1 MNFIQH
7 GKAWEREAH
16 IEYWNSPNEKI
27 LHQNIGIRIHGK
39 GSRHSPAKT
48 LRLLARE
55 EYGKG
60 YFEYPFFENKQH
72 IDKFKTLLLRAP
84 FEQSTPIFTDELTH
98 SLVSEMDIDYQS
110 SQTVILFIN
119 GEYWG
124 IHSLRER
131 QDEDYIKS
139 NHQTNTEEFDIISY
153 DPSGYDVAE
162 GTVNNYNELIFFLE
176 NNDLSNDHNY
186 QQASEMVDVSNL
198 MDYYIAELY
207 LSNIDFANNN
217 LKLWRA
223 NEVSAKW
230 RTFFFDCDMC
240 MTRINYDHLT
250 EYLTDYENLKRY
262 PDWSTIIFSSFL
274 KNKNFRNEFA
284 LRFYKQLNNAF
295 KPDVVI
301 EKINEFEKLYK
312 PLIAE
317 QTYRWRQPVDVKK
330 WTENVDML
338 RLFALQRPIVVN
350 KQIEKLIEN
359 PFTVF
364 PNPTKDGLYISN
376 SINDKLSIKTQ
387 IITLNGNVV
396 YSDNQQIAA
405 KSKNYIEPDIKTG
418 FYMVKIS
425 YGDFSFISKLI
436 KI

>member
-1 MNFIQH
+1 
-7 GKAWEREAH
+7 
-16 IEYWNSPNEKI
+16 
-27 LHQNIGIRIHGK
+27 
-39 GSRHSPAKT
+39 
-48 LRLLARE
+48 
-55 EYGKG
+55 
-60 YFEYPFFENKQH
+60 
-72 IDKFKTLLLRAP
+72 
-84 FEQSTPIFTDELTH
+84 
-98 SLVSEMDIDYQS
+98 MDIDYQS

-405 KSKNYIEPDIKTG
+405 KSKNYIGRYIIFT
-418 FYMVKIS
+418 
-425 YGDFSFISKLI
+425 
-436 KI
+436 